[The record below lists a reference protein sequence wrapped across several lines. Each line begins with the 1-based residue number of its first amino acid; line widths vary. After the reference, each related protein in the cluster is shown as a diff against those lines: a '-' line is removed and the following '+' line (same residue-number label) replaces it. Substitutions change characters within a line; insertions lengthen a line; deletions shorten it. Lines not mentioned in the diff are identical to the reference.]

1 EIDHDLAG
9 PQVRRRGRV
18 AARETQVG
26 VGRQRCEFIRGV
38 AERLGNGPHAG
49 GVARQRA
56 GRRRGGLR
64 ADLIDDGFGHCSTFS
79 EMPVSYRWCRP
90 SPNRGNIMP
99 LAIELEQ
106 EDDGRWIAEVP
117 DLPGVMTYGA
127 TRQEAIERAQVL
139 TLRVLAERLEHGET
153 VP

>member
-1 EIDHDLAG
+1 AG
-9 PQVRRRGRV
+9 
-18 AARETQVG
+18 
-26 VGRQRCEFIRGV
+26 QRDG
-38 AERLGNGPHAG
+38 
-49 GVARQRA
+49 
-56 GRRRGGLR
+56 RRGGVLG

-117 DLPGVMTYGA
+117 ELPGVMTYGA
-127 TRQEAIERAQVL
+127 TRQEAIERVAALVRQVL
-139 TLRVLAERLEHGET
+139 AGPGRDGVHVSAVTRQHT
-153 VP
+153 QQ